1 MYVRVFMRVCVRVF
15 VRVFV
20 CVCVC
25 VCRGRGSHL
34 LLDLPPCVSG
44 PFVSMFV
51 PVMCV

>member
-1 MYVRVFMRVCVRVF
+1 MSVYACMCACVCAC

-51 PVMCV
+51 LVMCV